1 MSRAEIERGCL
12 LRLARRKNT
21 PFESEKERNGESGQS
36 GFLVA
41 PAALRSKKDF
51 RRTESRRFSRRAKIS
66 ILLDEEA
73 GFNGDSTETL
83 CAADDRFKTQFR
95 IFSESIEGNGRGA
108 FRQRTTDR
116 WRYYLFAIAK
126 RAMVL
131 FSDVSGQIHT
141 PDTRLAGLR
150 ANDGAARH

>member
-1 MSRAEIERGCL
+1 MSRAEIERSCL
-12 LRLARRKNT
+12 LRLARRKNI

-73 GFNGDSTETL
+73 IFDGNLPETL
-83 CAADDRFKTQFR
+83 QTKNDRFKAQIR
-95 IFSESIEGNGRGA
+95 IQSESIEGGGRSAGE
-108 FRQRTTDR
+108 RTSDR
-116 WRYYLFAIAK
+116 RRYYIFAASK
-126 RAMVL
+126 RAVL
-131 FSDVSGQIHT
+131 LSGDVSG
-141 PDTRLAGLR
+141 
-150 ANDGAARH
+150 